1 MKKSELRSLIKEEI
15 KKIFEENENFGSDI
29 EKQIRAERTAQ
40 QQEFISWAKQ
50 EADKRKIGRISFQG
64 RYLILAALSKLNS
77 KGILTQKLINTW
89 KAAPEGS
96 KENNLYQ
103 GLSVIINRHNLTNA
117 PVV

>member
-1 MKKSELRSLIKEEI
+1 MKQSELRSLIKEEI

-29 EKQIRAERTAQ
+29 EKQMRAERTSQ
-40 QQEFISWAKQ
+40 QREFISWAKQ

-64 RYLILAALSKLNS
+64 KYLVLAALSKLES
-77 KGILTQKLINTW
+77 KGILTQELIDTW

-103 GLSVIINRHNLTNA
+103 GLSVVIDRN
-117 PVV
+117 